1 MANKQKMSA
10 FNKMLALYND
20 ELPSIAETNFLEL
33 EDENDP
39 VALANAAIDL
49 EIQDGKEAANR
60 ATTLAEHHQNVKD
73 WKYRQIGNIIT
84 GVKPIKKWMDDN
96 KKMRDLYD
104 DWSDPGATVRSGP
117 SYSIEDDPSTPN
129 IDESK
134 IKVPTV
140 YTHGKYRGVDI
151 PQDEVRENLDREIEI
166 HRKRVEDLIELKE
179 KAQIKKDNGEELTEA
194 ETEALETSPLELL
207 QIVNPTKADI
217 KLRKGDAG
225 GIELIDRFSPLQ
237 INQLMNVKYRFD
249 PVEGLT
255 DIPKGGLSYMD
266 ILNSSEYSAWIPIYK
281 RQMLADYLSAYPKH
295 LRIIGKRHFIQEVF
309 PKLKEKLEVQTG
321 AQESLRIQQL
331 IATNRTIKFENWSD
345 RIRVA
350 TASGGM
356 NVLFNPENGILTIRS
371 SANPGEKVSL
381 SETLGDFEDYLEWG
395 YQNGEMTAV
404 EILDLIK
411 QDFDKKGTKKN
422 DGTYA
427 KTNLEE
433 LDKGRY
439 GRLVN
444 KYSRLAEKENSAAF
458 AKAVGLARTDVEAKL
473 KTYLDPK
480 NKDPISESQIYEDIK
495 RISKKYRISPF
506 HEVFSNLHKLGTDEV
521 YKAFQAEQNIRRQ
534 ISLKQAIDDSD
545 LAFVR
550 DAALRREALEHRK
563 EYGGTGLSREEV
575 LVQYDLVKDMINADA
590 VLKTKNEASG
600 GQIYM
605 LALKDFQRLFKQYDR
620 TTKAEGNESVSQ
632 RKARILSTVIKD
644 IQAKIDDKKNGYA
657 SGEFAEAITSAQQKD
672 ALLLR
677 QKILNNRTA
686 AAVSPQYWDRDEQL
700 QIATGL
706 ALGTGPTYAFMQ
718 RAKWLG
724 YDGVDLWNKRVK
736 ATAALREEAKESKT
750 PLPDDKLYMI
760 TPSIYKKSNAAKSV
774 TTTIAMDAENPGH
787 VDQVLDA
794 LSYKELNTVSIDGVD
809 KTADFEITNTT
820 TVRDLLDQLSAKNLD
835 DSAVIKI
842 GQYELKPQ
850 TIVTLVTSTNDSITF
865 DTVLDDEG
873 QRKLMWGA
881 ILHRANQASDLNTLD
896 RSLHQLTYLTKEERE
911 GFDKLVDDLVGHE
924 YFKNR
929 PFWFLGTLNKEVA
942 KAMINGVNNQLRY

>member
-1 MANKQKMSA
+1 MATKQTSA
-10 FNKMLALYND
+10 FSKMLALYND

-73 WKYRQIGNIIT
+73 WKYRQIGNIIK
-84 GVKPIKKWMDDN
+84 GAKPIKRWMDDN
-96 KKMRDLYD
+96 KEMRDLYD
-104 DWSDPGATVRSGP
+104 DYSDPGATVRSGP

-166 HRKRVEDLIELKE
+166 HRKRVEDFIELRE

-194 ETEALETSPLELL
+194 ETEALETSPLDLL

-237 INQLMNVKYRFD
+237 INQFMNVKYRFD

-281 RQMLADYLSAYPKH
+281 RQMVADYLSAYPNH
-295 LRIIGKRHFIQEVF
+295 LRTIGKRHFIQEVF
-309 PKLKEKLEVQTG
+309 PKLVDKLNVQTN

-331 IATNRTIKFENWSD
+331 IRSNTTTKYESWSD
-345 RIRVA
+345 RIRA
-350 TASGGM
+350 ADANEGM

-371 SANPGEKVSL
+371 SANPGEKVDL
-381 SETLGDFEDYLEWG
+381 TETLGDLEAYLDWG

-411 QDFDKKGTKKN
+411 QDFDKKGTRKQN
-422 DGTYA
+422 GTYG

-444 KYSRLAEKENSAAF
+444 KYSRLAAKENSAAF
-458 AKAVGLARTDVEAKL
+458 AKAVGLARTDVEARVKM
-473 KTYLDPK
+473 YLDPK
-480 NKDPISESQIYEDIK
+480 NKDKQITESQIYEDIK

-506 HEVFSNLHKLGTDEV
+506 HEVFNNLGKLGTDEV
-521 YKAFQAEQNIRRQ
+521 YEAFQAEQNIRRQ
-534 ISLKQAIDDSD
+534 IDLRQAIDDSD
-545 LAFVR
+545 LALVR

-575 LVQYDLVKDMINADA
+575 LVQYNLVKDMINKDA

-605 LALKDFQRLFKQYDR
+605 LALKDFQRLFKEYDR
-620 TTKAEGNESVSQ
+620 TVPAKDNESVSQ

-677 QKILNNRTA
+677 QKILKNRTA

-724 YDGVDLWNKRVK
+724 YDGVDLWNRRVK
-736 ATAALREEAKESKT
+736 ATAALREEAKESET

-774 TTTIAMDAENPGH
+774 TTTIAMNAENPGH
-787 VDQVLDA
+787 VNQVLDA
-794 LSYKELNTVSIDGVD
+794 LRYKELNTVSIDGVD
-809 KTADFEITNTT
+809 RTADFEITNTT
-820 TVRDLLDQLSAKNLD
+820 TVRDLLGQLSAKNLD

-842 GQYELKPQ
+842 GQYELKPE
-850 TIVTLVTSTNDSITF
+850 TINTLIRSTNDSITY

-881 ILHRANQASDLNTLD
+881 ILYRANQASDLNTLD
-896 RSLHQLTYLTKEERE
+896 RSLHQLTYLTEEERE

-929 PFWFLGTLNKEVA
+929 PFWFLNSLNKEVI
-942 KAMINGVNNQLRY
+942 KAMLGGMNKQLIA